1 MNHSLHITTQ
11 RLELLPCSLE
21 VAQAVVTRNKP
32 QVERLLGVRVPD
44 DWYASEVLDIFPMYA
59 QMLID
64 DSFQLGW
71 GVWLMIHIA
80 DSTLIGDLGFL
91 GKPD

>member
-32 QVERLLGVRVPD
+32 QVERLLY
-44 DWYASEVLDIFPMYA
+44 WIF
-59 QMLID
+59 LLVI
-64 DSFQLGW
+64 
-71 GVWLMIHIA
+71 
-80 DSTLIGDLGFL
+80 
-91 GKPD
+91 